1 MNMCLNHHFYLC
13 LNVQLKT
20 FVKDQLNDFF
30 LTVEN
35 IMARRRNGATNAKE
49 IYALSGRIFCEC
61 GAAMSGTRIGARGN
75 KYIYYACSNQKNKHG
90 NCDVSMV
97 RKDKI
102 EYVVYLA
109 IVDYIK
115 AHKQSII
122 TEVLNQSENRE
133 EKVRAD
139 ELRKKSG
146 YKKTRLRTFLP
157 CMMEQMIWF

>member
-1 MNMCLNHHFYLC
+1 MQIEDALPAIIE
-13 LNVQLKT
+13 K
-20 FVKDQLNDFF
+20 KDF

-90 NCDVSMV
+90 HCDVSMV

-122 TEVLNQSENRE
+122 TEFLNQSENRE

-139 ELRKKSG
+139 ELRKKNRG
-146 YKKTRLRTFLP
+146 TKK
-157 CMMEQMIWF
+157 QG